1 MIIIKNKQQIEL
13 KFIIILLFIHFFLIA
28 TYIMCYFSLMGALV
42 LGLILLLLLPIVY
55 VIEKNFMFFEYE
67 YSGEVV
73 SIRRSNFLLKRKVRI
88 TEFPKEKLIGFQI
101 EKILYT
107 TILKIEIQSNSKVK
121 VINYF
126 TIIGLSEKN
135 TLLLENSLQWI
146 LIEKNCN

>member
-1 MIIIKNKQQIEL
+1 M
-13 KFIIILLFIHFFLIA
+13 
-28 TYIMCYFSLMGALV
+28 YYFSLTGALI
-42 LGLILLLLLPIVY
+42 LGLILLLMLPILY
-55 VIEKNFMFFEYE
+55 LIDKNFVFFEYE

-73 SIRRSNFLLKRKVRI
+73 SIRRSNLLFRRKVRI

-101 EKILYT
+101 EKVFYT

-121 VINYF
+121 VVNYF